1 MHNERFK
8 SWTKWKSDDIFRM
21 WPRQDTWVNRRPSQ
35 TNYITILEAILTAFL
50 GQSWKFQEHGFN
62 IYVRCLAIWRIF
74 FFTWKSDFYPSQ
86 LSIRKGLEN
95 CGFPRTFQQNNL
107 LFSSHKNSRIR
118 AFCSPR
124 VRMCYTTR
132 VEKITVTVR
141 SKFEMAKKNWFS
153 KHVLVIANAIL
164 KICVIH
170 LEYYDLVNI
179 KSHTWVW

>member
-1 MHNERFK
+1 
-8 SWTKWKSDDIFRM
+8 M
-21 WPRQDTWVNRRPSQ
+21 WPRQDTGVNRRPSQ
-35 TNYITILEAILTAFL
+35 TNPITILEAILTAFL

-62 IYVRCLAIWRIF
+62 IYVRCLAIWRII

-124 VRMCYTTR
+124 VGCATPQGW
-132 VEKITVTVR
+132 
-141 SKFEMAKKNWFS
+141 KKSQWRW
-153 KHVLVIANAIL
+153 
-164 KICVIH
+164 
-170 LEYYDLVNI
+170 EVNLRWLI
-179 KSHTWVW
+179 RIDFQSMF